1 LRDAARIDG
10 LNEWQIF
17 VYVYLP
23 VMRSTYAA
31 AIIIVFMANWN
42 NYLWPLIILQTE
54 PNKTVTLIVSA
65 LSYAYVPDYGVI
77 MISAVF
83 ATLPTVLIFFLL
95 QRRFVEGLLGS
106 VK

>member
-1 LRDAARIDG
+1 
-10 LNEWQIF
+10 
-17 VYVYLP
+17 V
-23 VMRSTYAA
+23 
-31 AIIIVFMANWN
+31 
-42 NYLWPLIILQTE
+42 LQTE
-54 PNKTVTLIVSA
+54 NTKTVTLIVSTIGD
-65 LSYAYVPDYGVI
+65 AYVPDYGVI

>member
-1 LRDAARIDG
+1 L
-10 LNEWQIF
+10 
-17 VYVYLP
+17 
-23 VMRSTYAA
+23 
-31 AIIIVFMANWN
+31 NWN
-42 NYLWPLIILQTE
+42 SYLWPLIILQTE
-54 PNKTVTLIVSA
+54 PNKTVTLIVSS
-65 LSYAYVPDYGVI
+65 LSYAYVPDYGVV